1 MSISK
6 NGGGIAICLI
16 IAVVASFLGQFAPV
30 VGAPVISIL
39 IGIVVALFLKE
50 KKENFSSGINWVSKK
65 VLQYAVILLG
75 FGLNLKVIISVGRD
89 SLPVIISTIAIS
101 LIVSYFVSKALNIP
115 KKISILVGVG
125 SSICG
130 GSAIAATSTVID
142 ADSDEIAQAI
152 SVIFLF
158 NVIAA
163 LIFPTLGQM
172 LGMSNHGFSIFAGT
186 AVNDTSSVTAAAS
199 AWDSIHHTGT
209 MVLDQAAIVKLTRTL
224 AIIPIT
230 FALSIKYSMDEH
242 GGRLDN
248 ETVEDSRRINIRKMI
263 PSFILYFVLCSI
275 FTTLI
280 DYMIDNGVI
289 SSSLEA
295 VIASVFSKLKHLS
308 KFFIVMAMGAIG
320 LNTDIVKLIK
330 TGSKPVFLG
339 FCCWVAIILMSIGVQ
354 HIFGIL

>member
-1 MSISK
+1 MVVSK
-6 NGGGIAICLI
+6 KNFGIFMCFLI
-16 IAVVASFLGQFAPV
+16 ALVASFLGEFAPV

-39 IGIVVALFLKE
+39 IGIVVALVIKE
-50 KKENFSSGINWVSKK
+50 KKDVYSEGINWVSKK

-89 SLPVIISTIAIS
+89 SLPVIVSTIAIS
-101 LIVSYFVSKALNIP
+101 LIVSYFVSKLLNIP
-115 KKISILVGVG
+115 EKISILVGVG

-163 LIFPTLGQM
+163 LIFPSLGQI
-172 LGMSNHGFSIFAGT
+172 LGMSDHGFSIFAGT

-209 MVLDQAAIVKLTRTL
+209 KVLDQAAIVKLTRTL

-230 FALSIKYSMDEH
+230 FVLSIRTAMKENKK
-242 GGRLDN
+242 GGK
-248 ETVEDSRRINIRKMI
+248 IHFAKMI
-263 PSFILYFVLCSI
+263 PSFIIYFVLCSVI
-275 FTTLI
+275 TTII
-280 DYMIDNGVI
+280 DYMADSGIISKSIDSAI
-289 SSSLEA
+289 A
-295 VIASVFSKLKHLS
+295 VLFSKLKLLS

-320 LNTDIVKLIK
+320 LNTDIVKLVK
-330 TGSKPVFLG
+330 TGSKPVLLG
-339 FCCWVAIILMSIGVQ
+339 FCCWVAIILVSLLVQ
-354 HIFGIL
+354 HLCGIL